1 MLTTLDR
8 YVLKKLIRMY
18 IPVIVGLGALFFI
31 ASLLRMLK
39 AEDLSAGQI
48 VMAIPWLLPFLLP
61 YLIPLAYAIT
71 VALVLGRLVADQ
83 EVLAF
88 VSLGIPQRSIGWPAV
103 LLAIPLSLGS
113 LWIGA
118 AVVPYSYQRTKEA
131 VRAVFESLLSLGE
144 GEHLSRVFD
153 KEGFDIY
160 VRKYGKDG
168 LEGIVI
174 HYDVRD
180 YASDTD
186 STQPVQVVAE
196 RGGIASGSITERIV
210 LRLEDVTATI
220 QARGAERNTVRPVRA
235 HLARYDQAI
244 ALSGRRR
251 IKPSDFA
258 TSDLRDLAARAGE
271 RTALACATGGLLACR
286 QASDPRGLDAR
297 IELAMRSAV
306 AMGPLVLA
314 LLVAPLT
321 MLIGGRS
328 PLVPLVV
335 GLVAACLLYFA
346 PLILARSLADKY
358 DAPGLVFAGCAAGL
372 AGAAGIAW
380 LAGRGA
386 PGSGELLIGKPV
398 ELVRRLRERLVARLV
413 RPRAEE
419 QAAAAQAPPGA
430 ARRLLARLAEPLS
443 AVPLLDR
450 WLGLRL
456 VRAWLAFAFVILL
469 VFLVL
474 DAFTNLEDLTK
485 GGWPAFE
492 RRYAL
497 ALPELFLS
505 ACPFVTL
512 GAALWVVVQLRRNAE
527 LAALLAAGI
536 DPRRLLVPFLALATL
551 LAPLMWAD
559 REHVLPGL
567 AHLRRER
574 KGRQAFERPRPVP
587 VNRADGDGGGVLAP
601 RFLIS
606 GTGELRDVRYTE
618 LDERFRERR
627 SILAATG
634 RATPEGWLLEQGWV
648 VERTAPPGDPG
659 GALVEAVAP
668 IASGGVLVRTRT
680 NLADVEAAVEA
691 QAYLPAKQLRDQ
703 LRRTPGFKHLAMQ
716 LYERATYPLAA
727 LVLLLVAVPIALG
740 GGPGAVDAFMRVLVG
755 LSLSG
760 VYFLLT
766 SLCYELG
773 SREAL
778 PPAVAAWLP
787 VAVFGG
793 VGLYRLARAG

>member
-1 MLTTLDR
+1 VLTTLDR

-18 IPVIVGLGALFFI
+18 LPVILGLGALFFI

-39 AEDLSAGQI
+39 AEDLSVGQI
-48 VMAIPWLLPFLLP
+48 ILAVPWLLPFLLP
-61 YLIPLAYAIT
+61 YLIPLSYAIT

-103 LLAIPLSLGS
+103 LLAVPLSLTS

-131 VRAVFESLLSLGE
+131 VRAVFESLLTLGE

-168 LEGIVI
+168 LQGIVI

-196 RGGIASGSITERIV
+196 RGGIAPGSISERIV

-220 QARGAERNTVRPVRA
+220 QARGAERNTTRPVRA
-235 HLARYDQAI
+235 HLSRYDQAI
-244 ALSGRRR
+244 GLSGRRR
-251 IKPSDFA
+251 IKPNDFA
-258 TSDLRDLAARAGE
+258 TSDLRELAARATD

-297 IELAMRSAV
+297 IELTMRSAV
-306 AMGPLVLA
+306 ALGPLVLA

-321 MLIGGRS
+321 LLIGGRS

-346 PLILARSLADKY
+346 PLILGRSLADKY
-358 DAPGLVFAGCAAGL
+358 DAPGLVFLGCATAL
-372 AGAAGIAW
+372 AGAAAIAW
-380 LAGRGA
+380 LASRGA
-386 PGSGELLIGKPV
+386 PGSGEQLVSKPV
-398 ELVRRLRERLVARLV
+398 ELLGRLRSRLVAWLV
-413 RPRAEE
+413 RAPRAEV
-419 QAAAAQAPPGA
+419 AAPAPTGR
-430 ARRLLARLAEPLS
+430 ARGLLSRLGDPFA

-450 WLGLRL
+450 WIGLRL
-456 VRAWLAFAFVILL
+456 VKAWLAFAFVVLL

-474 DAFTNLEDLTK
+474 DAFTNLDDLTK

-492 RRYAL
+492 RRYGL

-512 GAALWVVVQLRRNAE
+512 GAGLWVVVQLRRNAE

-536 DPRRLLVPFLALATL
+536 DPRRLLVPFLALAVG
-551 LAPLMWAD
+551 LAPLVWAD
-559 REHVLPGL
+559 REHVLPRLGY
-567 AHLRRER
+567 LRRER
-574 KGRQAFERPRPVP
+574 KGRQTFERPRPVP
-587 VNRADGDGGGVLAP
+587 VNRSDGDGGGVLAP
-601 RFLIS
+601 RFLLS
-606 GTGELRDVRYTE
+606 GTGELKDVRYTE
-618 LDERFRERR
+618 LDDRFRERR

-634 RATPEGWLLEQGWV
+634 HAAPDGWLLEQGWLI
-648 VERTAPPGDPG
+648 ERTEGPG
-659 GALVEAVAP
+659 GALVETVAP

-691 QAYLPAKQLRDQ
+691 QAYLSAKQLRDQ

-716 LYERATYPLAA
+716 LHERATYPLAA
-727 LVLLLVAVPIALG
+727 FVLLLLAVPIALG

-773 SREAL
+773 SRDAL

-787 VAVFGG
+787 VALFGG
-793 VGLYRLARAG
+793 VGLYRLVRPPGA